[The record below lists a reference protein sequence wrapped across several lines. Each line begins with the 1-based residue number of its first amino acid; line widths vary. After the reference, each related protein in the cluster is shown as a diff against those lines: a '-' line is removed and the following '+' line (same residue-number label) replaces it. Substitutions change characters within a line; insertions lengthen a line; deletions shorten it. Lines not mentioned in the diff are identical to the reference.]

1 MRAVLSILI
10 ALTLLAPAA
19 HAETP
24 LDKVSTWIGGLRS
37 NIAQIEAGEPGHALL
52 YQRMTQI
59 AEHGWDGIAFYS
71 ELSADGSV
79 DTLQS
84 QTVLTFDIDE
94 TTGAPYIRSWRFTGD
109 RTPYLNAHMNPEV
122 LNGLGPDVMRTTP
135 GCEIP
140 LTVEADRMTGSIA
153 FGDCTSTDPR
163 SGQKLIHTDNYAV
176 GPDFQEM
183 NGRFYSESEVFLFG
197 NRAETPIIMRPVDG

>member
-1 MRAVLSILI
+1 MIRVFVAVL
-10 ALTLLAPAA
+10 LLFPFSAT
-19 HAETP
+19 AETP
-24 LDKVSTWIGGLRS
+24 LDKISGWIGGLRS
-37 NIAQIEAGEPGHALL
+37 NTAQIEAGEPGHALL

-59 AEHGWDGIAFYS
+59 EEHGWDGIAFYS
-71 ELSADGSV
+71 ELSADGTV

-84 QTVLTFDIDE
+84 QTVLTFDLDAE
-94 TTGAPYIRSWRFTGD
+94 TGQPYIRSWRFTGD
-109 RTPYLNAHMNPEV
+109 RTPYLNAHEKPEV

-140 LTVEADRMTGSIA
+140 LTVEESRMTGSIE
-153 FGDCTSTDPR
+153 FGVCTSVDPR